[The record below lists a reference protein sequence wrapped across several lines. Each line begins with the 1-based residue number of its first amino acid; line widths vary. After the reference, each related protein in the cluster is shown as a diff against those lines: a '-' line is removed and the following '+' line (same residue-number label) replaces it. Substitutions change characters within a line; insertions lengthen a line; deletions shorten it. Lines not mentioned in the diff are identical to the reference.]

1 MKKII
6 MMFALVMGFAVSAT
20 AQTALVDNGTTK
32 DNWYVGVGV
41 GTNVWNDVNSWTLFN
56 TNSSNGN
63 NSWWRTQPV
72 HANVTVGKMIT
83 PYVGA
88 EVDYSGVF
96 NLENSKTFLDAHNL
110 TGNVV
115 FNVTN
120 LLAGYHGQRRCFE
133 LELLGGVG
141 WVHEFDSEYANGST
155 GGNALSVRGALRGN
169 VNVSKNVA
177 VTVTPEYLWLPKQ
190 FTMSGEFQ
198 GVNLSVGV
206 KYRIPTTRGNFSLKQ
221 LRNQSELDAL
231 NATIQSLQHTNA
243 ELARVNAELEETIKQ
258 LLAEGH
264 KVSVKTQS
272 LGSYYF
278 DKGKYDVDVN
288 KVAGLVKAL
297 KDTNGSIVLTG
308 TTSPEGSESFNKTL
322 AEKRAN
328 AVKDALVANGI
339 EASRIKVKNNYEAK
353 RSVVILVE

>member
-6 MMFALVMGFAVSAT
+6 MMFALVMGFAVSAN
-20 AQTALVDNGTTK
+20 AQTALVDNGTAK
-32 DNWYVGVGV
+32 DNWYFGVGV

-56 TNSSNGN
+56 TKSSNGN

-120 LLAGYHGQRRCFE
+120 LLAGYQGHRRCFE
-133 LELLGGVG
+133 LELIGGAG
-141 WVHEFDSEYANGST
+141 WVHEFDSEFAKGGT

-177 VTVTPEYLWLPKQ
+177 ITVTPEYLWLPKQ
-190 FTMSGEFQ
+190 FTMRGEFQ
-198 GVNLSVGV
+198 CVNLSVGL
-206 KYRIPTTRGNFSLKQ
+206 KYRIPTTRGNFQLKQ
-221 LRNQSELDAL
+221 LRNQAEVDAL
-231 NATIQSLQHTNA
+231 NATIASLQNANA
-243 ELARVNAELEETIKQ
+243 ELTRVNANLEETIRQ
-258 LLAEGH
+258 LLAEGN
-264 KVSVKTQS
+264 KVTVNTQS
-272 LGSYYF
+272 IGSYYF
-278 DKGKYDVDVN
+278 DKGKYNVDVN
-288 KVAGLVKAL
+288 KMAGLVKAL

-328 AVKDALVANGI
+328 AIKDALVANGVD
-339 EASRIKVKNNYEAK
+339 ASRIKVKNGYDAQ

>member
-133 LELLGGVG
+133 LELLGGAG

>member
-1 MKKII
+1 
-6 MMFALVMGFAVSAT
+6 
-20 AQTALVDNGTTK
+20 
-32 DNWYVGVGV
+32 
-41 GTNVWNDVNSWTLFN
+41 
-56 TNSSNGN
+56 
-63 NSWWRTQPV
+63 
-72 HANVTVGKMIT
+72 MIT

-120 LLAGYHGQRRCFE
+120 LLAGYHGNRRCFE
-133 LELLGGVG
+133 LELLGGAG

-177 VTVTPEYLWLPKQ
+177 ITVTPEYLWLPKQ
-190 FTMSGEFQ
+190 FTMRGEFQ

-206 KYRIPTTRGNFSLKQ
+206 KYRIPTNRGNFPLKQ

-231 NATIQSLQHTNA
+231 NATIQSLQHANT

>member
-6 MMFALVMGFAVSAT
+6 MMFALVMGIAVSAT
-20 AQTALVDNGTTK
+20 AQTALVDNGTAK

-56 TNSSNGN
+56 TKSSNGN

-120 LLAGYHGQRRCFE
+120 LFAGYHGHRRCFE
-133 LELLGGVG
+133 LELLGGAG

-177 VTVTPEYLWLPKQ
+177 ITVTPEYLWLPKQ

-206 KYRIPTTRGNFSLKQ
+206 KYRIPTTRGNFPLKQ

-243 ELARVNAELEETIKQ
+243 ELAKVNAELEETIKQ

-339 EASRIKVKNNYEAK
+339 EASRIKVKNNYEAQ

>member
-6 MMFALVMGFAVSAT
+6 MMLALVMGFAVSAN

-56 TNSSNGN
+56 TKTSNG

-88 EVDYSGVF
+88 EVDYLGVF

-115 FNVTN
+115 FNVSN
-120 LLAGYHGQRRCFE
+120 LLAGYHGHRRCFE
-133 LELLGGVG
+133 LELLGGAG
-141 WVHEFDSEYANGST
+141 WVHEFDSEFAKGST

-177 VTVTPEYLWLPKQ
+177 ITVTPEYLWLPKQ
-190 FTMSGEFQ
+190 FTMRGEFQ
-198 GVNLSVGV
+198 GVNLSVGL
-206 KYRIPTTRGNFSLKQ
+206 KCRIPTTRGNFPLKQ

-264 KVSVKTQS
+264 NVSVKTQS

-339 EASRIKVKNNYEAK
+339 EASRIKVKNNYEIQ

>member
-6 MMFALVMGFAVSAT
+6 MMLALVMGFAVSAN

-56 TNSSNGN
+56 TKTSNG

-88 EVDYSGVF
+88 EVDYLGVF

-115 FNVTN
+115 FNVSN
-120 LLAGYHGQRRCFE
+120 LLAGYHGHRRCFE
-133 LELLGGVG
+133 LELLGGAG
-141 WVHEFDSEYANGST
+141 WVHEFDSEFAKGST

-177 VTVTPEYLWLPKQ
+177 ITVTPEYLWLPKQ
-190 FTMSGEFQ
+190 FTMRGEFQ
-198 GVNLSVGV
+198 GVNLSVGL
-206 KYRIPTTRGNFSLKQ
+206 KYRIPTTRGNFPLKQ

-258 LLAEGH
+258 LLTEGH

-339 EASRIKVKNNYEAK
+339 DASRIKVKNNYETQ

>member
-1 MKKII
+1 
-6 MMFALVMGFAVSAT
+6 MMLALVMGIAVSAN
-20 AQTALVDNGTTK
+20 AQTALVDNGTAK

-56 TNSSNGN
+56 TKSSNGN

-115 FNVTN
+115 FNVSN
-120 LLAGYHGQRRCFE
+120 LLAGYHGHRRCFE
-133 LELLGGVG
+133 LELLGGAG

-177 VTVTPEYLWLPKQ
+177 ITVTPEYLWLPKQ
-190 FTMSGEFQ
+190 FTMRGEFQ

-206 KYRIPTTRGNFSLKQ
+206 KYRIPTNRGNFPLKQ

-231 NATIQSLQHTNA
+231 NATIQSLQNANA
-243 ELARVNAELEETIKQ
+243 ELTRVNAGLEATIKQ
-258 LLAEGH
+258 LLAEGN
-264 KVSVKTQS
+264 KVSVETQS

-328 AVKDALVANGI
+328 AIKDALVANGVD
-339 EASRIKVKNNYEAK
+339 ASRIKVKNGYDDQ

>member
-1 MKKII
+1 

-120 LLAGYHGQRRCFE
+120 LLADYHGHRRCFE
-133 LELLGGVG
+133 LELIGGAG
-141 WVHEFDSEYANGST
+141 WVHEFDAEYANGST

-231 NATIQSLQHTNA
+231 NATIQSLQNANA
-243 ELARVNAELEETIKQ
+243 ELTRVNAGLEATIKQ
-258 LLAEGH
+258 LLAEGN
-264 KVSVKTQS
+264 KVSVETQS

-322 AEKRAN
+322 AEKRAK

-339 EASRIKVKNNYEAK
+339 DASRIKVKNNYEAQ

>member
-6 MMFALVMGFAVSAT
+6 MMLALVMGFAVSAN

-56 TNSSNGN
+56 TKTSNG

-88 EVDYSGVF
+88 EVDYLGVF

-115 FNVTN
+115 FNVSN
-120 LLAGYHGQRRCFE
+120 LLAGYHGHRRCFE
-133 LELLGGVG
+133 LELLGGAG
-141 WVHEFDSEYANGST
+141 WVHEFDSEFAKGST

>member
-1 MKKII
+1 
-6 MMFALVMGFAVSAT
+6 MGIAVSAN
-20 AQTALVDNGTTK
+20 AQTALVDNGTAK

-56 TNSSNGN
+56 TKSSNGN

-72 HANVTVGKMIT
+72 HANVTVGKMIN

-115 FNVTN
+115 FNVSN
-120 LLAGYHGQRRCFE
+120 LLAGYHGHRRCFE
-133 LELLGGVG
+133 LELLGGAG

-177 VTVTPEYLWLPKQ
+177 ITVTPEYLWLPKQ
-190 FTMSGEFQ
+190 FTMRGEFQ

-206 KYRIPTTRGNFSLKQ
+206 KYRIPTNRGNFPLKQ

-231 NATIQSLQHTNA
+231 NATIQSLQNANA
-243 ELARVNAELEETIKQ
+243 ELTRVNAGLEATIKQ
-258 LLAEGH
+258 LLAEGN
-264 KVSVKTQS
+264 KVSVETQS

-322 AEKRAN
+322 AEKRAK

-339 EASRIKVKNNYEAK
+339 DASRIKVKNNYEAQ

>member
-6 MMFALVMGFAVSAT
+6 MMFALVMGIAVSAT
-20 AQTALVDNGTTK
+20 AQTALVDNGTAK

-56 TNSSNGN
+56 TKSSNGN
-63 NSWWRTQPV
+63 NSWWHTQPV

-120 LLAGYHGQRRCFE
+120 LLAGYHGHRRCFE
-133 LELLGGVG
+133 LELLGGAG

-177 VTVTPEYLWLPKQ
+177 ITVTPEYLWLPKQ
-190 FTMSGEFQ
+190 FTMRGEFQ

-206 KYRIPTTRGNFSLKQ
+206 KYRIPTNRGNFPLKQ

-231 NATIQSLQHTNA
+231 NATIQSLQHANT

-308 TTSPEGSESFNKTL
+308 TTSPEGSKSFNKTL

-339 EASRIKVKNNYEAK
+339 EASRIKVKNNYEAQ

>member
-6 MMFALVMGFAVSAT
+6 MMFALVMGIAVSAN
-20 AQTALVDNGTTK
+20 AQTALVDNGTAK

-56 TNSSNGN
+56 TKSSNGN

-72 HANVTVGKMIT
+72 HANVTVGKMIN

-115 FNVTN
+115 FNVSN
-120 LLAGYHGQRRCFE
+120 LLAGYHRHRRCFE
-133 LELLGGVG
+133 LELLGGAG

-177 VTVTPEYLWLPKQ
+177 ITVTPEYLWLPKQ
-190 FTMSGEFQ
+190 FTMRGEFQ

-206 KYRIPTTRGNFSLKQ
+206 KYRIPTNRGNFPLKQ

-231 NATIQSLQHTNA
+231 NATIQSLQNANA
-243 ELARVNAELEETIKQ
+243 ELTRVNAGLEATIKQ
-258 LLAEGH
+258 LLAEGN
-264 KVSVKTQS
+264 KVSVETQS

-322 AEKRAN
+322 AEKRAK

-339 EASRIKVKNNYEAK
+339 DASRIKVKNNYEAQ

>member
-6 MMFALVMGFAVSAT
+6 MMFALVMGIAVSAT
-20 AQTALVDNGTTK
+20 AQTALVDNGTAK

-56 TNSSNGN
+56 MKNSNSN
-63 NSWWRTQPV
+63 NSWWSTQPI

-120 LLAGYHGQRRCFE
+120 LLAGYHGNRRCFE
-133 LELLGGVG
+133 LELLGGAG
-141 WVHEFDSEYANGST
+141 WVHEFDSEFANGST

-177 VTVTPEYLWLPKQ
+177 ITVTPEYLWLPKQ
-190 FTMSGEFQ
+190 FTMRGEFQ

-206 KYRIPTTRGNFSLKQ
+206 KYRIPTNRGNFPLKQ

-231 NATIQSLQHTNA
+231 NATIQSLQNANA
-243 ELARVNAELEETIKQ
+243 ELTRVNAGLEATIKQ
-258 LLAEGH
+258 LLAEGN
-264 KVSVKTQS
+264 KVSVETQS

-297 KDTNGSIVLTG
+297 KETKGSIVLTG

-339 EASRIKVKNNYEAK
+339 DASRIKVKNNYDAQ

>member
-6 MMFALVMGFAVSAT
+6 MMFALVMGIAVSAT
-20 AQTALVDNGTTK
+20 AQTALVDNGTAK

-56 TNSSNGN
+56 TKSSNGN

-72 HANVTVGKMIT
+72 HANVTIGKMIT

-120 LLAGYHGQRRCFE
+120 LLAGYHGNRRCFE
-133 LELLGGVG
+133 LELLGGAG

-177 VTVTPEYLWLPKQ
+177 ITVTPEYLWLPKQ
-190 FTMSGEFQ
+190 FTMRGEFQ

-206 KYRIPTTRGNFSLKQ
+206 KYRIPTNRGNFPLKQ

-231 NATIQSLQHTNA
+231 NATIQSLQHANT

-339 EASRIKVKNNYEAK
+339 EASRIKVKNNYEAQ

>member
-133 LELLGGVG
+133 LELLGGAG

-353 RSVVILVE
+353 RSVVILFE